1 MSKSDKK
8 KKKKKTVYVD
18 DGRTIADMSGISG
31 RRYSEN
37 DPLGTAPRPKSSF
50 KDQMR
55 TYFSTV
61 KAMFLPML
69 AFMGLITVAFG
80 LVYLILELMS

>member
-1 MSKSDKK
+1 MSKGNK

-18 DGRTIADMSGISG
+18 DGRTIVDMSNTG
-31 RRYSEN
+31 RGRYSYN
-37 DPLGTAPRPKSSF
+37 DPLNTSPRPKSTY
-50 KDQMR
+50 KDHLR

-69 AFMGLITVAFG
+69 AFMGVITAAFG
-80 LVYLILELMS
+80 ILYLILELLS